1 MVKRNYHAELGK
13 IISDIQGKR
22 PTLLLHACC
31 APCSSYVLELLSQV
45 FDITVY
51 YYNPNISPESEYDLR
66 SKELE
71 RLAAELPL
79 ESKISTR
86 IAPYDPAPF
95 EEMAR
100 GKEDMSEGGARCY
113 ECYKLRLEETARAA
127 KEGGYDFFCTT
138 LSVSPYKKADWLNK
152 LGEELS
158 KKYGVP
164 YLFSDFKKKNGYKRS
179 CDLSREY
186 GLYRQAFC
194 GCEYSRKE
202 AEKTG
207 RI

>member
-1 MVKRNYHAELGK
+1 MNYGLMLENTIKKLEQNGV
-13 IISDIQGKR
+13 R
-22 PTLLLHACC
+22 PKLLLQCCC
-31 APCSSYVLELLSQV
+31 APCSSAVWEYLASQ
-45 FDITVY
+45 FEITAY

-66 SKELE
+66 AKELV
-71 RLAAELPL
+71 RLAKELPTA
-79 ESKISTR
+79 SKITPL
-86 IAPYDPAPF
+86 IAPYDPRPF
-95 EEMAR
+95 FEIAK
-100 GKEDMSEGGARCY
+100 GKEDMPEGGARCY

-127 KEGGYDFFCTT
+127 KAGGYDYFCTT

-158 KKYGVP
+158 AKYGVP

-194 GCEYSRKE
+194 GCEYSRRE

>member
-1 MVKRNYHAELGK
+1 MNYGLMLENTIKELERE
-13 IISDIQGKR
+13 GKR
-22 PTLLLHACC
+22 PKLLLQCCC
-31 APCSSYVLELLSQV
+31 APCSSAVWEQLAAY
-45 FDITVY
+45 FDITAY
-51 YYNPNISPESEYDLR
+51 YYNPNISPKSEYDLR
-66 SKELE
+66 AKELE

-79 ESKISTR
+79 DGSISTL
-86 IAPYDPAPF
+86 IAAYDPAPF
-95 EEMAR
+95 EEISR
-100 GKEDMSEGGARCY
+100 GKEDMPEGGARCY

-127 KEGGYDFFCTT
+127 KDGGYDFFCTT

-202 AEKTG
+202 AEKLG